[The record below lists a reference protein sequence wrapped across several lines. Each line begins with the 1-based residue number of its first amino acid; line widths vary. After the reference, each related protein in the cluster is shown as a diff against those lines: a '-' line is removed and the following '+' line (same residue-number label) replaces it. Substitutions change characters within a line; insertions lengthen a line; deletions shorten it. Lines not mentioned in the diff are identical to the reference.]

1 MNTRLTDLHTIST
14 HIVLNADYVEEQST
28 DKYTVLHVEP
38 WLYAKFL
45 ALLESMTQ

>member
-1 MNTRLTDLHTIST
+1 MNTRTEDLRNLSA